1 MDFLRFLLTKKF
13 LRHLLLAVLIS
24 LILLLGTL
32 VWLKIY
38 THHGQAIA
46 VPNLRGLTL
55 DEVEEVI
62 GARRLRFEVVDS
74 VYSDQVPRGT
84 VVKQHPEPNS
94 KVKVRRNIFL
104 TTNAVT
110 SEQVT
115 MPQLLDLSIRQATL
129 ALENAGLT
137 LGEITYQPD
146 YAVNSVLQ
154 QNYQDSVIDA
164 GTLINKGSSIDLVLG
179 MGLSD
184 EVTQVPEV
192 TGLNLEEAKKKI
204 ARQFLNLGAVTWDET
219 VVSEEDTAEAQV
231 WRQYPEADGG
241 NRINKGME
249 MDIWL
254 TRDST
259 LLPVPDS
266 LLLVPN
272 AETEDEVS
280 F

>member
-38 THHGQAIA
+38 THHGQAIS

-62 GARRLRFEVVDS
+62 GAQRLRFEVVDS
-74 VYSDQVPRGT
+74 VYSDKVPRGT

-129 ALENAGLT
+129 ALENAGLI
-137 LGEITYQPD
+137 LGEITYRPD

-154 QNYQDSVIDA
+154 QNYQDTVIDA
-164 GTLINKGSSIDLVLG
+164 GTLINKESRIDLVLG

-184 EVTQVPEV
+184 EVTRVPDV

-231 WRQYPEADGG
+231 WRQYPESEGG